1 MSQLAEER
9 VAGFSSLLSRIEKL
23 QGPPRATYNTMVI
36 GSRGVMRGLR
46 DPQQLQQ
53 GSERGDAI
61 TIALLCKMRGRGQQ
75 ALQNRLISYWGLA
88 DLYEFLCIGGGL
100 CVRALNARH
109 I

>member
-1 MSQLAEER
+1 
-9 VAGFSSLLSRIEKL
+9 
-23 QGPPRATYNTMVI
+23 MVI
-36 GSRGVMRGLR
+36 GSRGTMRGLR

-61 TIALLCKMRGRGQQ
+61 TIVAFALLCKMRGRGQQ